1 PSRPPPSA
9 EAEVEFDGTGGVAA
23 GGAAVPAHA
32 ASASGSRME
41 LSLRYGIH
49 PPGAGSAP
57 RQGAAATARECTP
70 GPAFRSTRDP
80 ESLARTPAA
89 RHVAAFPDSA
99 NLPVPGF
106 HVVQARS
113 PCGFR
118 SRPDPHAPGTVR
130 RPSPLTRCKNGS
142 VRTPD
147 RIPREH

>member
-1 PSRPPPSA
+1 SSLARNSIRRCTSSGEIEDAAASRPPPSA
-9 EAEVEFDGTGGVAA
+9 EADVEVDGTGGVPA

-57 RQGAAATARECTP
+57 RQGAAATARDCTP

-106 HVVQARS
+106 ML
-113 PCGFR
+113 FR
-118 SRPDPHAPGTVR
+118 PG
-130 RPSPLTRCKNGS
+130 
-142 VRTPD
+142 
-147 RIPREH
+147 